1 MKRKHALLLS
11 GLLLLLCAFLC
22 VPGDCAFEGYG
33 HVFAKNRDRI
43 KKVALTFDDGLH
55 PRYTPKIL
63 EILDEY
69 HITATF
75 FVIGTNVEYYPEAL
89 EAVAEAGCEIGNH
102 TYSHTNLKNKSDS
115 EIAEELQKCEEAI
128 QKVTG
133 QKPALIR
140 PPEGAYRENLQK
152 TARDMKYQI
161 ILWSI
166 DTMDWAHNP
175 ADRIV
180 SEALDSL
187 CDGDII
193 LMHDYTSGKNTT
205 CDALRIL
212 IPAIQSRGFEF
223 VTVSEL
229 IKGDAD

>member
-43 KKVALTFDDGLH
+43 KKVALTFDDG
-55 PRYTPKIL
+55 PRRSTTTRL
-63 EILDEY
+63 L
-69 HITATF
+69 
-75 FVIGTNVEYYPEAL
+75 EYYPEAL

-152 TARDMKYQI
+152 TRRQNRFGGTGQPVRRRHHPDARLHVGQKYH
-161 ILWSI
+161 L
-166 DTMDWAHNP
+166 
-175 ADRIV
+175 
-180 SEALDSL
+180 
-187 CDGDII
+187 
-193 LMHDYTSGKNTT
+193 
-205 CDALRIL
+205 
-212 IPAIQSRGFEF
+212 
-223 VTVSEL
+223 
-229 IKGDAD
+229 